1 MGYNLHMA
9 NLVFKKSESVN
20 KIYAELDSLLRAG
33 NSKQIIRYNFII
45 AGLIWVLFSGGYHLL
60 PPQIPLWFSRPAGQD
75 QLADKFWL
83 WLVPSLTS
91 ILLLINI
98 SLAVKFWQKLNLLA
112 RIILYSQLI
121 TSILALII
129 VIKLLVLLG

>member
-1 MGYNLHMA
+1 MA